1 MAQHGHH
8 QHRFDFITDVDN
20 MSLTDGVVVL
30 GLANLRSLRLRVET
44 GSTSL
49 TAKRAAV
56 YSLLTSSRCELCLP
70 TRDVLF
76 SLFLT
81 LQSLGV
87 VSMGQGE
94 NSVYNS
100 YSFDEN

>member
-1 MAQHGHH
+1 MVQYGHH

-30 GLANLRSLRLRVET
+30 GLAKLWSLRLRVET

-56 YSLLTSSRCELCLP
+56 YSLLCLLDANCVCLP
-70 TRDVLF
+70 A
-76 SLFLT
+76 
-81 LQSLGV
+81 
-87 VSMGQGE
+87 M
-94 NSVYNS
+94 S
-100 YSFDEN
+100 YSRFS